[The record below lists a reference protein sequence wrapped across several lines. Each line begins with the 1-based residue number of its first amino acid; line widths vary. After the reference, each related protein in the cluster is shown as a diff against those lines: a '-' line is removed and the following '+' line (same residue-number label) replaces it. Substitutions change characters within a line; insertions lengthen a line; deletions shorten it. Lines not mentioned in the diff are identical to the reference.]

1 MKKLKLILL
10 FMVFALAAS
19 SQTNTVIKTKVN
31 ADLINGYPSDSLV
44 FISAITQTIINS
56 TTKIPSSASVY
67 TYINSVNNVYEK
79 ELTNAETNIPVGF
92 TINST
97 SLVFLNGGIIKKTQ
111 WSGEGTNTIVLTL
124 NTKQYDNL
132 LIKQ

>member
-10 FMVFALAAS
+10 FLVFALVAS
-19 SQTNTVIKTKVN
+19 SQTNIVIKTKVN

-44 FISAITQTIINS
+44 FNSAITQTITNNS
-56 TTKIPSSASVY
+56 TKIPSSASVY
-67 TYINSVNNVYEK
+67 NYINSVNSIYEK
-79 ELTNAETNIPVGF
+79 ELTNAETNIVVGF

-97 SLVFLNGGIIKKTQ
+97 SLVFLNGFIIKKTQ
-111 WSGEGTNTIVLTL
+111 WTGEGTSTIVLSL
-124 NTKQYDNL
+124 NTKQYDNF

>member
-56 TTKIPSSASVY
+56 TT
-67 TYINSVNNVYEK
+67 
-79 ELTNAETNIPVGF
+79 
-92 TINST
+92 
-97 SLVFLNGGIIKKTQ
+97 
-111 WSGEGTNTIVLTL
+111 
-124 NTKQYDNL
+124 
-132 LIKQ
+132 